1 MIDKMNKRNIALL
14 FFTFIA
20 IISILFIIQQTFF
33 KTSKEEKK
41 LLEDIERTIERHQE
55 KLTDDSEDDHEDEE
69 TNEDTQVAEPIR
81 ELVSEAVTRAVEL
94 FQHKEIRITA
104 VGDSLTQGVGDET
117 NEGGYVGILQD
128 MFHSGI
134 QHQDIVIENFG
145 KRGNRTDQLLNRLND
160 ETEEEL
166 HESIEAADIVLITI
180 GANDIMEVFKQNI
193 LDITIEPFL
202 EEQAHYEQ
210 RLRNILTMVI
220 NNNEQAKIYLVGI
233 YNPFAQYFEDI
244 EELELIVNDWNMISE
259 EMTHSFEQ
267 TTFIP
272 IKDIFETTD
281 EHLFADDN
289 FHPNNLGYE
298 LMAERVID
306 YLTDNEE

>member
-1 MIDKMNKRNIALL
+1 VIDEMNKRNVAIL
-14 FFTFIA
+14 FFIFIA
-20 IISILFIIQQTFF
+20 IISILFIIQQTLF
-33 KTSKEEKK
+33 KTSEEEKQ

-55 KLTDDSEDDHEDEE
+55 KLTDDSEDDHEREEANEE
-69 TNEDTQVAEPIR
+69 TQLVEPIR
-81 ELVSEAVTRAVEL
+81 EIFSDAVNKAVEL

-117 NEGGYVGILQD
+117 SEGGYVGIIQD
-128 MFHSGI
+128 MFQSGI
-134 QHQDIVIENFG
+134 QQQNIVIENFG

-160 ETEEEL
+160 EAEEEL
-166 HESIEAADIVLITI
+166 HESLETADIVLITI

-193 LDITIEPFL
+193 LDITLEPFL
-202 EEQAHYEQ
+202 EEQASYEQ
-210 RLRNILTMVI
+210 RLRNILMTII
-220 NNNEQAKIYLVGI
+220 NNNEQAKIYLLGI

-244 EELELIVNDWNMISE
+244 EELELIVNDWNTISE

-272 IKDIFETTD
+272 IKDIFESTD

-289 FHPNNLGYE
+289 FHPNNRGYE
-298 LMAERVID
+298 LIAERVID
-306 YLTDNEE
+306 YLTDNEG